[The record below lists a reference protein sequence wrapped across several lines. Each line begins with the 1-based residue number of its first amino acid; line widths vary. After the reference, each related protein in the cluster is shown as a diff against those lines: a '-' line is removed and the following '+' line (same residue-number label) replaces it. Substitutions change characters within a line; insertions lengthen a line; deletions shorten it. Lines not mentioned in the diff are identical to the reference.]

1 MEKGASGQIYYFHE
15 NFPSQ
20 IFGKA
25 VNVPLYIRFRT
36 NKGNRRS
43 LSVSWGKVIYRSN
56 IQTRW
61 NAVLLSKLLNPNNL
75 LKLAKS

>member
-1 MEKGASGQIYYFHE
+1 MTSLISNISKQVTMEKGASGQIYYFHE

-36 NKGNRRS
+36 T
-43 LSVSWGKVIYRSN
+43 KVTDEACPY
-56 IQTRW
+56 
-61 NAVLLSKLLNPNNL
+61 LE
-75 LKLAKS
+75 AK